1 MVDEED
7 ENKDEKDVVIT
18 DKDKNVVFELQGVED
33 VSINDSGDKVTISVK
48 MEKYLTDAKAK
59 FYTE

>member
-7 ENKDEKDVVIT
+7 ENKDEKDVIIK
-18 DKDKNVVFELQGVED
+18 DKDKNVVFELKGVED
-33 VSINDSGDKVTISVK
+33 VSINDSGDKVTISVQ